1 MVKEGQ
7 RAVRDWR
14 LRADWSGVGVM
25 LVDVVVMR
33 SGLFSGS
40 VSGVAVL
47 SEVEWERS
55 LRQKA

>member
-1 MVKEGQ
+1 MWEGQ

-14 LRADWSGVGVM
+14 LRADWSGVGDV
-25 LVDVVVMR
+25 LVVFVVVMG
-33 SGLFSGS
+33 SGLLV

-47 SEVEWERS
+47 SEVEWS

>member
-1 MVKEGQ
+1 
-7 RAVRDWR
+7 
-14 LRADWSGVGVM
+14 M

-33 SGLFSGS
+33 LGLFSGS